1 MFYHFRQI
9 EVLGILKEKISNIEK
24 VDYKI
29 TLEDFKGDKN
39 LFGND
44 EVIEILDG
52 FGFTDYFDIAFELL
66 IEYYSKKPEVF
77 KYLVKGFC
85 ASMGID
91 DESHIRNYELQ
102 QKIFS
107 MFKDILSGYSDY
119 NLIILFLK
127 IAKNYLRFE
136 YECTTSKRK
145 EVIFCRVPLIY
156 NKGSEAYRTILWEQ
170 LLTFMI

>member
-77 KYLVKGFC
+77 KYLVK
-85 ASMGID
+85 
-91 DESHIRNYELQ
+91 
-102 QKIFS
+102 
-107 MFKDILSGYSDY
+107 
-119 NLIILFLK
+119 
-127 IAKNYLRFE
+127 
-136 YECTTSKRK
+136 
-145 EVIFCRVPLIY
+145 
-156 NKGSEAYRTILWEQ
+156 
-170 LLTFMI
+170 